1 MTNNVRILNS
11 GTDFRSFTILDV
23 VDRNVKS
30 GIMQTTTQRIDV
42 CQATETPDADV
53 VDSIQ
58 RYSEMFDLGMDEIV
72 GVTKVPLDARF
83 CELRMKETNVG
94 NFICE
99 LMTRATEA
107 DIALINAGTFRADR
121 FLGEDDGVLTEN
133 DLCALLPIADEC
145 MVVELTAERLLLALE
160 NGVSRYPAK
169 EGRFLQVDGIR
180 FAFDPNQ
187 PAGSRV
193 VSGSVYVRNRPRFTR
208 QRSLTRGES
217 IEVPAVKYELEH
229 LDIKNELQPQDIILL
244 EDCDVPPGFSPL
256 DYSRTYSVFST
267 GYVIAGKV
275 SLV

>member
-1 MTNNVRILNS
+1 
-11 GTDFRSFTILDV
+11 
-23 VDRNVKS
+23 
-30 GIMQTTTQRIDV
+30 MQK
-42 CQATETPDADV
+42 
-53 VDSIQ
+53 
-58 RYSEMFDLGMDEIV
+58 YSEIFNLGMDEVV

-83 CELRMKETNVG
+83 SEIRTKESNVG

-99 LMTRATEA
+99 LMTRATGA

-121 FLGEDDGVLTEN
+121 FLGQDGGVLTEK
-133 DLCALLPIADEC
+133 DLCALLPIADEF

-169 EGRFLQVDGIR
+169 EGRFLQCDGVR

-193 VSGSVYVRNRPRFTR
+193 VPGSVYVRNRPRYTR
-208 QRSLTRGES
+208 RRSLTRAES
-217 IEVPAVKYELEH
+217 MEMPAMKDELEH
-229 LDIKNELQPQDIILL
+229 LDIKNELQQPQDKL
-244 EDCDVPPGFSPL
+244 EDCDIPPGFLPL

-275 SLV
+275 SIILIADQFLIITY